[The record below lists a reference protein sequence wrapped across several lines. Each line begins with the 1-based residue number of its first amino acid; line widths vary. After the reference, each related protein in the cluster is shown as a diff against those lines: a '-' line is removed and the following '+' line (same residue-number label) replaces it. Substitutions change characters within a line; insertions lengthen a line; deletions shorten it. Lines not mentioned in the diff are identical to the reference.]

1 VLGFLRKDVAVGL
14 LAPLALAP
22 LQLVKASVLL
32 TLTFPCVATY
42 AVMLRELG
50 WRDTAKATGLMVAV
64 ALSTGVVMNLL
75 F

>member
-1 VLGFLRKDVAVGL
+1 
-14 LAPLALAP
+14 
-22 LQLVKASVLL
+22 
-32 TLTFPCVATY
+32 
-42 AVMLRELG
+42 MLRELG